1 MDKKVITD
9 KIVEKAAD
17 LILDVIR
24 RREETRKTLKEGHRL
39 VANPAD
45 NFKAMSHDQ
54 VVEEVKKVID
64 KTSKLSASVRKF
76 IISGITKATM
86 TVMSE
91 ETAEI
96 DRQKFEEADNDPV
109 LLANKEKEGVQV
121 LESGLQLEF
130 LKKGK
135 GQAPTSQDVCNVTY
149 KLRTTTSEEIIE
161 ENTCD
166 MPVSGVIA
174 GFKEALMNMV
184 PGDHVI
190 AHVPT
195 KLAYGSQYRDD
206 HIQPYTNLIF
216 EITLNS
222 IKSAAQEQG

>member
-9 KIVEKAAD
+9 KIVEKTAD
-17 LILDVIR
+17 LILEVLR
-24 RREETRKTLKEGHRL
+24 RREEKRKTLKEGHRL

-45 NFKAMSHDQ
+45 NFKGMSHEQ
-54 VVEEVKKVID
+54 VIEEVKQVID
-64 KTSKLSASVRKF
+64 KTSKLSASVRQF
-76 IISGITKATM
+76 IITGITQATM
-86 TVMSE
+86 VVMSE
-91 ETAEI
+91 EAAEI

-121 LESGLQLEF
+121 FESGLQLEF
-130 LKKGK
+130 LEKGIGK
-135 GQAPTSQDVCNVTY
+135 VPTSQDVCNVTY

-166 MPVSGVIA
+166 MPVSGVIE

-190 AHVPT
+190 AHIPT
-195 KLAYGSQYRDD
+195 KLAYGAQYRDD

-222 IKSAAQEQG
+222 IKPASQEHG